1 MTLEDHVKS
10 EETQMAAVNKD
21 EPIIAGTNPENGS
34 NIKVE
39 ENPKQVDADNAD
51 TDNVEDEE
59 KEKEKEKEE
68 EEEEVVNNKKKEEEQ
83 HDTKSDENV
92 LGVEEKEEEEEAK
105 DSKDRNENGEEEVVV
120 QSTTPSTINKEEE
133 QVEEIKETSS
143 SDLKDNEKKALIDLK
158 SKLEE
163 AILQNKLFPLA
174 THKKM
179 DEEAQKEKESQTKP
193 ATQEGNEEDDKL
205 EKSKQEEE
213 KLVEEKE
220 KSIQEEGKPVEEKEK
235 LVQEEVKVVE
245 EKEKSVDVVAELEQ
259 EDTVENKEK
268 CTPEEEEKKVE
279 NQENEEEKK
288 KSDDDVVVVDKDIS
302 LWGVP
307 LLPSAGSEATDVI
320 LLKFLRA
327 RDFKVNEAFEMLK
340 NTLQWRKDNK
350 IDSILDED
358 LGLDHL
364 NSVAYMDGI
373 DHEGHPIC
381 YNMYGIFEN
390 DELYQK
396 TFGTEEQRQL
406 FMRWRFQLME
416 KGIQKLDFSNKK
428 GVSSLLQINDL
439 KNSPGPSR
447 KELRIAM
454 KQAVGLLQDNYPEFV
469 ARNIFVNVPFWYYA
483 FNAVLSPFLTQ
494 RTKSKFVFARPAKV
508 TETLLR
514 YIPAQQIPIRYGGM
528 KRENDS
534 EFSSLAEESNVTEVA
549 VKSGSTEAIEI
560 PAPES
565 GATLLWDLIVLGWEV
580 NYKEEFVPSDEG
592 SYTMIIQKGKKM
604 GSQEESVRNSFRNS
618 EPGKVVLT
626 VENNTFK
633 KKKVLY
639 RYKTKMISA

>member
-1 MTLEDHVKS
+1 MTSDEQVKS
-10 EETQMAAVNKD
+10 EETQMAAANID
-21 EPIIAGTNPENGS
+21 EPIINGTNPDNGS

-39 ENPKQVDADNAD
+39 ENPKLVDADNAD
-51 TDNVEDEE
+51 TNNV
-59 KEKEKEKEE
+59 EE
-68 EEEEVVNNKKKEEEQ
+68 EEKEEEQ
-83 HDTKSDENV
+83 HDTKSDEKV
-92 LGVEEKEEEEEAK
+92 LCAGEKEEEEEAAK
-105 DSKDRNENGEEEVVV
+105 DCKDGNENGKEEVV
-120 QSTTPSTINKEEE
+120 QSTTINKEEEE

-143 SDLKDNEKKALIDLK
+143 SDLKDNEKKALIDFK

-174 THKKM
+174 AHTKEEKEKE
-179 DEEAQKEKESQTKP
+179 EEAQKEKEPQTKP
-193 ATQEGNEEDDKL
+193 ATQEGNDEDDKL

-213 KLVEEKE
+213 KVVEEKEKTVQEEGKAVEEKE
-220 KSIQEEGKPVEEKEK
+220 KSLQEEEK
-235 LVQEEVKVVE
+235 VGE
-245 EKEKSVDVVAELEQ
+245 EKEKSVDVVAELEE
-259 EDTVENKEK
+259 EDTADNKEK
-268 CTPEEEEKKVE
+268 CTPKEEEEKKAE
-279 NQENEEEKK
+279 NQENEEDKK

-534 EFSSLAEESNVTEVA
+534 EFSSAAEECNVTEVI

-565 GATLLWDLIVLGWEV
+565 GVTLLWDLIVLGWEV

-604 GSQEESVRNSFRNS
+604 GSQEESIRNSFRNS